1 MGSRLGTVKE
11 VERRNKKDDINMF
24 MRVQVALPIT
34 KPLRRGGFIAGSD
47 GERTWVSFKY
57 ERLPMFCHFCGILG
71 HDLKHCAAHYAVE
84 KQGGQVEY
92 QYGDFLNAAGSR
104 PRAPTSKN
112 TNPMSHTKEG
122 NGSAAKQSSSYF
134 MNQGMDAKNTHVN
147 SVSHEFHANVKGIN
161 AEKGKLSPDI
171 LLTGQLTT
179 KLNAES
185 VKGLDQSD
193 LGKIFVYSRSII
205 NTYSLLS
212 HKWWVPLI
220 NFMVGLTIHVRE

>member
-1 MGSRLGTVKE
+1 MDWIMRGGPWSFDNQLLLLQRWKKGMTVGNIKMESASLWVQIWDAPFDTISSQVTREVGSRLGTVKE

-57 ERLPMFCHFCGILG
+57 ERLPMFCHFCGILD

-134 MNQGMDAKNTHVN
+134 VNQGMDSENVHGNNAQYKC
-147 SVSHEFHANVKGIN
+147 HANVK
-161 AEKGKLSPDI
+161 E
-171 LLTGQLTT
+171 
-179 KLNAES
+179 LNAEIRE
-185 VKGLDQSD
+185 
-193 LGKIFVYSRSII
+193 LGPE
-205 NTYSLLS
+205 NM
-212 HKWWVPLI
+212 LI
-220 NFMVGLTIHVRE
+220 G